1 MEVKINGKIRSID
14 DIIETLKKYKDRYG
28 NEFDGSCVG
37 IDLLMCKEIIL
48 SNNEYTIGDICEIL
62 NDAVDASSYEEIEC
76 KSTVNEYTEEKNIF
90 KLENNKTSDIEL
102 AKIMSEKTGIDH
114 EKFLDKF
121 TLLEF
126 NTNTGYS
133 RERLCEIVVD
143 LENNNGHYYKFDEDI
158 YKFNDSMTMPSEYM
172 TLCDFRKLLMSEFGV
187 VDISKYAIHVHS
199 KNLKQKLNTLHR
211 EKIFGYDTYV
221 YFEHTGLYYVDPI
234 IDSIKNYMLGTTT
247 CLNLSLNQTN
257 TAECGDNKI
266 SIFDPQY
273 LLRAFII
280 KLHSAYPEK
289 IDKLFRD
296 VFSCAFE
303 DIL

>member
-1 MEVKINGKIRSID
+1 MEINISGRVDSID
-14 DIIETLKKYKDRYG
+14 AIIEALKKHKERYG
-28 NEFDGSCVG
+28 NKIDGCCVG
-37 IDLLMCKEIIL
+37 IDLHMYKEIIL

-62 NDAVDASSYEEIEC
+62 NSVLDSDGYEEIEC
-76 KSTVNEYTEEKNIF
+76 KSTVNECTEKKDIF

-102 AKIMSEKTGIDH
+102 AKIMSEKTGIDY

-143 LENNNGHYYKFDEDI
+143 LENNNGYYYRFDEDI

-172 TLCDFRKLLMSEFGV
+172 TLCDFRKLLMDEFDV
-187 VDISKYAIHVHS
+187 VDIGKYAIHVHS
-199 KNLKQKLNTLHR
+199 KKLKQKLNALHR

-221 YFEHTGLYYVDPI
+221 YFEHTGLYHVDPI

-280 KLHSAYPEK
+280 KLHSTYPEK